1 MAWLGNPRP
10 AFVPLSPGNSCRYRL
25 PSGRVATGGVGPSAP
40 VRPFKAVADGPTA
53 VYRAR
58 DQVENEEW
66 LAAIDEAAER
76 LDLGGEAKSR
86 AVDLFLSTLPD
97 ADRSK
102 RATAAASLYAG
113 ALIAG
118 QRRSQSEVAEAAG
131 VSRLTVQK
139 RWKAL
144 VDQAGLEPPSW

>member
-1 MAWLGNPRP
+1 
-10 AFVPLSPGNSCRYRL
+10 
-25 PSGRVATGGVGPSAP
+25 
-40 VRPFKAVADGPTA
+40 

-66 LAAIDEAAER
+66 LAAIDEAADR
-76 LDLGGEAKSR
+76 LDLGGRAKSR
-86 AVDLFLSTLPD
+86 ATDLFLSTVPE

-102 RATAAASLYAG
+102 AATVAASLYAG

-118 QRRSQSEVAEAAG
+118 ERRSQSEVADAVG

-144 VDQAGLEPPSW
+144 VEQAGLEPPSW